1 MKKPI
6 INIILFFFL
15 VIIIA
20 GCSRKKDKF
29 LNKNFHSLTTKYNFL
44 FNGNNLYAEGI
55 LDLEKNI
62 RDNFWEFLPIE
73 KFEFYQNDDEDRETN
88 FTKAEEKASLAI
100 QKHSM
105 SIKGK
110 EKNPIMDQ
118 AYFLLGKSRYY
129 DNRFVPALEA
139 FNYILYKYPS
149 SDYINKVKIW
159 KEKINIRLNQ
169 NQYAIDNLKELLEE
183 DNLLIQERSLA
194 NSYLAQAFINIQQ
207 IDSAAY
213 FLKKSNH
220 QFKNIKNNPRN
231 TFLLAQL
238 FQELNVKDT
247 ASELY
252 LEIIDLQ
259 RKTPK
264 KFYIHSYIN
273 KSSISDSIDNSIL
286 ELKELSQNFENNNFF
301 DVIYHQIAMLYLK
314 KTNTEKVYKDSLAT
328 HYFNKSLRSD
338 PDDETLIA
346 KNYNELAEMKFRN
359 KEYLQAGLYYDSTL
373 SELNVRSRDF
383 RKIKKKRENL
393 DDLIYYENLTTQLDS
408 ITTLINMSD
417 ESRRMFFENHIA
429 KLKKNNERSKNKQNN
444 FGSSNEIVSSSDS
457 ESALFYFYNP
467 TVVAYGKND
476 FKSRWGSR
484 RLQDNWRWSIS
495 ISSDENM
502 SDKNKDAIIDQ
513 DSIFS
518 VDYYLGLIPS
528 ETTEI
533 DSLNKRKNDAYFRLG
548 SIYKD
553 QFEEYQISNNKFF
566 KLLENDP
573 VDNLIPPSKYFIY
586 KNYLSIGNSLK
597 AEEFKEDIIQNF
609 RSSKYAEI
617 LLDPSA
623 ATNANQ
629 NSNEI
634 YENLYFDFTNQKY
647 IEVIDK
653 CNKYILDFN
662 EEPIVTKFE
671 FLKALAIARAFGYKE
686 YEKALTF
693 IKLNYST
700 TIEGKEAERILDEV
714 LPSVKNDNFSNNKS
728 SENYKIVYQFD
739 VASNTN
745 ITKQSEQLRE
755 YIDNIDYL
763 DLSVSQDFYNNIVTF
778 VVVHGLKSYDGSL
791 GLAERL
797 ESSIE
802 NQATTFFVISSENYK
817 TIQIHKNLEKFKNK

>member
-55 LDLEKNI
+55 LDLENNI

-129 DNRFVPALEA
+129 DNRFIPALEA

-238 FQELNVKDT
+238 YQELNVKDT

-314 KTNTEKVYKDSLAT
+314 KTNTEKVHKDSLAT

-417 ESRRMFFENHIA
+417 ESRRKFFENHIA

-553 QFEEYQISNNKFF
+553 QFEEFQISNNKFF

-755 YIDNIDYL
+755 YIDNVDYL

>member
-55 LDLEKNI
+55 LDLENNI

-129 DNRFVPALEA
+129 DNRFIPALEA

-314 KTNTEKVYKDSLAT
+314 KTNTEKVHKDSLAT

-417 ESRRMFFENHIA
+417 ESRRKFFENHIA

-553 QFEEYQISNNKFF
+553 QFEEFQISNNKFF

-755 YIDNIDYL
+755 YIDNVDYL

>member
-73 KFEFYQNDDEDRETN
+73 KFEFYQNDEDRETN

-129 DNRFVPALEA
+129 DNRFIPALEA

-314 KTNTEKVYKDSLAT
+314 KTNIEKAHKDSLAT
-328 HYFNKSLRSD
+328 HYFNKSLKSD

-417 ESRRMFFENHIA
+417 ESRRKFFENHIA

-518 VDYYLGLIPS
+518 VDYYLGLIPT

-553 QFEEYQISNNKFF
+553 QFEEFQISNNKFF

-623 ATNANQ
+623 ATNVNQ

-755 YIDNIDYL
+755 YIDNVDYL

>member
-73 KFEFYQNDDEDRETN
+73 KFEFYQNDEDRETN

-129 DNRFVPALEA
+129 DNRFIPALEA

-238 FQELNVKDT
+238 FQELNVNDT

-314 KTNTEKVYKDSLAT
+314 KTNIEKAHKDSLAT
-328 HYFNKSLRSD
+328 HYFNKSLKSD

-417 ESRRMFFENHIA
+417 ESRRKFFENHIA

-553 QFEEYQISNNKFF
+553 QFEEFQISNNKFF

-623 ATNANQ
+623 ATNVNQ

-755 YIDNIDYL
+755 YIDNVDYL

>member
-129 DNRFVPALEA
+129 DNRFIPALEA

-314 KTNTEKVYKDSLAT
+314 KTNTEKVHKDSLAT

-338 PDDETLIA
+338 PDDEILIA

-417 ESRRMFFENHIA
+417 ESRRKFFENHIA

-553 QFEEYQISNNKFF
+553 QFEEFQISNNKFF

-739 VASNTN
+739 AASNTN

-755 YIDNIDYL
+755 YIDNVDYL

>member
-55 LDLEKNI
+55 LDLENNI

-129 DNRFVPALEA
+129 DNRFIPALEA

-169 NQYAIDNLKELLEE
+169 NQYAIDNLKELLKE

-238 FQELNVKDT
+238 YQELNVKDT

-314 KTNTEKVYKDSLAT
+314 KTNTEKVHKDSLAT

-383 RKIKKKRENL
+383 RKIKKKRKNL

-417 ESRRMFFENHIA
+417 ESRRKFFENHIA

-502 SDKNKDAIIDQ
+502 SNKNKDAIIDQ

-518 VDYYLGLIPS
+518 VDYYLGLIPG

-553 QFEEYQISNNKFF
+553 QFEEFQISNNKFF

-745 ITKQSEQLRE
+745 ITKQLEQLIE
-755 YIDNIDYL
+755 YIDNVDYL

>member
-55 LDLEKNI
+55 LDLENNI

-129 DNRFVPALEA
+129 DNRFIPALEA

-238 FQELNVKDT
+238 YQELNVKDT

-314 KTNTEKVYKDSLAT
+314 KTNIEKAHKDSLAT

-417 ESRRMFFENHIA
+417 EIRRKFFENHIA

-528 ETTEI
+528 DTAEI

-553 QFEEYQISNNKFF
+553 QFEEFQISNNKFF

-573 VDNLIPPSKYFIY
+573 VDNLIPPSKYFVY

-755 YIDNIDYL
+755 YIDNVDYL

>member
-73 KFEFYQNDDEDRETN
+73 KFEFYQNDEDRETN

-129 DNRFVPALEA
+129 DNRFIPALEA

-238 FQELNVKDT
+238 FQELNVNDT

-314 KTNTEKVYKDSLAT
+314 KTNIEKAHKDSLAT
-328 HYFNKSLRSD
+328 HYFNKSLKSD

-417 ESRRMFFENHIA
+417 ESRRKFFENHIA

-553 QFEEYQISNNKFF
+553 QFEEFQISNNKFF

-755 YIDNIDYL
+755 YIDNVDYL

>member
-73 KFEFYQNDDEDRETN
+73 KFEFYQNDEDRETN

-129 DNRFVPALEA
+129 DNRFIPALEA

-314 KTNTEKVYKDSLAT
+314 KTNIEKAHKDSLAT
-328 HYFNKSLRSD
+328 HYFNKSLKSD

-417 ESRRMFFENHIA
+417 ESRRKFFENHIA

-553 QFEEYQISNNKFF
+553 QFEEFQISNNKFF

-755 YIDNIDYL
+755 YIDNVDYL

>member
-55 LDLEKNI
+55 LDLENNI

-129 DNRFVPALEA
+129 DNRFIPALEA

-314 KTNTEKVYKDSLAT
+314 KTNTEKVHKDSLAT

-338 PDDETLIA
+338 PDDEILIA

-417 ESRRMFFENHIA
+417 ESRRKFFENHIA

-553 QFEEYQISNNKFF
+553 QFEEFQISNNKFF

-755 YIDNIDYL
+755 YIDNVDYL

>member
-55 LDLEKNI
+55 LDLENNI

-129 DNRFVPALEA
+129 DNRFIPALEA

-238 FQELNVKDT
+238 FQELNVKDK

-314 KTNTEKVYKDSLAT
+314 KTNIEKAHKDSLAT

-417 ESRRMFFENHIA
+417 ESRRKFFENHIA
-429 KLKKNNERSKNKQNN
+429 NLKKNNERSKNKQNN

-528 ETTEI
+528 ETAEI

-553 QFEEYQISNNKFF
+553 QFEEFQISNNKFF

-739 VASNTN
+739 VAANTN

-755 YIDNIDYL
+755 YIDNVDYL

>member
-1 MKKPI
+1 M
-6 INIILFFFL
+6 
-15 VIIIA
+15 
-20 GCSRKKDKF
+20 
-29 LNKNFHSLTTKYNFL
+29 
-44 FNGNNLYAEGI
+44 
-55 LDLEKNI
+55 DLENNI

-129 DNRFVPALEA
+129 DNRFIPALEA

-286 ELKELSQNFENNNFF
+286 ELKELSQNFENDNFF

-314 KTNTEKVYKDSLAT
+314 KTNTEKVHKDSLAT

-383 RKIKKKRENL
+383 RKIKKKRKNL

-417 ESRRMFFENHIA
+417 ESRRKFFENHIA

-553 QFEEYQISNNKFF
+553 QFEEFQISNNKFF

-755 YIDNIDYL
+755 YIDNVDYL

>member
-129 DNRFVPALEA
+129 DNRFIPALEA

-314 KTNTEKVYKDSLAT
+314 KTNIEKVHKDSLAT

-359 KEYLQAGLYYDSTL
+359 KDYLQAGLYYDSTL

-417 ESRRMFFENHIA
+417 ESRRKFFENHIA

-553 QFEEYQISNNKFF
+553 QFEEFQISNNKFF

-755 YIDNIDYL
+755 YIDNVDYL

>member
-55 LDLEKNI
+55 LDLENNI

-129 DNRFVPALEA
+129 DNRFIPALEA

-238 FQELNVKDT
+238 YQELNVKDT

-314 KTNTEKVYKDSLAT
+314 KTNTEKVHKDSLAT

-417 ESRRMFFENHIA
+417 ESRRKFFENHIA

-553 QFEEYQISNNKFF
+553 QFEEFQISNNKFF

-745 ITKQSEQLRE
+745 ITKQLEQLRE
-755 YIDNIDYL
+755 YIDNVDYL

>member
-55 LDLEKNI
+55 LDLENNI

-129 DNRFVPALEA
+129 DNRFIPALEA

-169 NQYAIDNLKELLEE
+169 NQYAIDNLKELLKE

-286 ELKELSQNFENNNFF
+286 ELKELSQNFENDNFF

-314 KTNTEKVYKDSLAT
+314 KTNTEKVHKDSLAT

-417 ESRRMFFENHIA
+417 ESRRKFFENHIA

-528 ETTEI
+528 EITEI

-553 QFEEYQISNNKFF
+553 QFEEFQISNNKFF

-739 VASNTN
+739 VASNTI

-755 YIDNIDYL
+755 YIDNVDYL

>member
-55 LDLEKNI
+55 LDLENNI

-129 DNRFVPALEA
+129 DNRFIPALEA

-314 KTNTEKVYKDSLAT
+314 KTNTEKVHKDSLAT

-417 ESRRMFFENHIA
+417 ESRRKFFENHIA

-518 VDYYLGLIPS
+518 VDYYLGLIPG

-553 QFEEYQISNNKFF
+553 QFEEFQISNNKFF

-755 YIDNIDYL
+755 YIDNVDYL

>member
-129 DNRFVPALEA
+129 DNRFIPALEA

-238 FQELNVKDT
+238 YQELNVKDT

-314 KTNTEKVYKDSLAT
+314 KTNTEKVHKDSLAT

-417 ESRRMFFENHIA
+417 ESRRKFFENHIA

-518 VDYYLGLIPS
+518 VDYYLGLIPG

-553 QFEEYQISNNKFF
+553 QFEEFQISNNKFF

-745 ITKQSEQLRE
+745 ITKQLEQLRE
-755 YIDNIDYL
+755 YIDNVDYL

>member
-129 DNRFVPALEA
+129 DNRFIPALEA

-286 ELKELSQNFENNNFF
+286 ELKELSQNFENYNFF

-314 KTNTEKVYKDSLAT
+314 KTNTEKVHKDSLAT

-383 RKIKKKRENL
+383 RKIKKKRKNL

-417 ESRRMFFENHIA
+417 ESRRKFFENHIA

-553 QFEEYQISNNKFF
+553 QFEEFQISNNKFF

-597 AEEFKEDIIQNF
+597 AEEFKEDIIQ
-609 RSSKYAEI
+609 RY
-617 LLDPSA
+617 
-623 ATNANQ
+623 
-629 NSNEI
+629 
-634 YENLYFDFTNQKY
+634 Y
-647 IEVIDK
+647 
-653 CNKYILDFN
+653 
-662 EEPIVTKFE
+662 
-671 FLKALAIARAFGYKE
+671 
-686 YEKALTF
+686 
-693 IKLNYST
+693 
-700 TIEGKEAERILDEV
+700 
-714 LPSVKNDNFSNNKS
+714 
-728 SENYKIVYQFD
+728 
-739 VASNTN
+739 
-745 ITKQSEQLRE
+745 
-755 YIDNIDYL
+755 
-763 DLSVSQDFYNNIVTF
+763 
-778 VVVHGLKSYDGSL
+778 
-791 GLAERL
+791 
-797 ESSIE
+797 
-802 NQATTFFVISSENYK
+802 
-817 TIQIHKNLEKFKNK
+817 

>member
-55 LDLEKNI
+55 LDLENNI

-129 DNRFVPALEA
+129 DNRFIPALEA

-238 FQELNVKDT
+238 FQKLNVKDT

-314 KTNTEKVYKDSLAT
+314 KTNTEKVHKDSLAT

-417 ESRRMFFENHIA
+417 ESRRKFFENHIA

-553 QFEEYQISNNKFF
+553 QFEEFQISNNKFF

-755 YIDNIDYL
+755 YIDNVDYL

>member
-1 MKKPI
+1 
-6 INIILFFFL
+6 
-15 VIIIA
+15 
-20 GCSRKKDKF
+20 
-29 LNKNFHSLTTKYNFL
+29 
-44 FNGNNLYAEGI
+44 
-55 LDLEKNI
+55 
-62 RDNFWEFLPIE
+62 
-73 KFEFYQNDDEDRETN
+73 
-88 FTKAEEKASLAI
+88 
-100 QKHSM
+100 
-105 SIKGK
+105 
-110 EKNPIMDQ
+110 
-118 AYFLLGKSRYY
+118 
-129 DNRFVPALEA
+129 
-139 FNYILYKYPS
+139 
-149 SDYINKVKIW
+149 
-159 KEKINIRLNQ
+159 
-169 NQYAIDNLKELLEE
+169 
-183 DNLLIQERSLA
+183 
-194 NSYLAQAFINIQQ
+194 
-207 IDSAAY
+207 
-213 FLKKSNH
+213 
-220 QFKNIKNNPRN
+220 
-231 TFLLAQL
+231 
-238 FQELNVKDT
+238 
-247 ASELY
+247 
-252 LEIIDLQ
+252 
-259 RKTPK
+259 
-264 KFYIHSYIN
+264 
-273 KSSISDSIDNSIL
+273 
-286 ELKELSQNFENNNFF
+286 
-301 DVIYHQIAMLYLK
+301 MLYLK
-314 KTNTEKVYKDSLAT
+314 KTNIEKAHKDSLAT

-417 ESRRMFFENHIA
+417 ESRRKFFENHIA

-528 ETTEI
+528 ETAEI

-553 QFEEYQISNNKFF
+553 QFEEFQISNNKFF

-755 YIDNIDYL
+755 YIDNVDYL

>member
-1 MKKPI
+1 LKKPI

-55 LDLEKNI
+55 LDLENNI

-129 DNRFVPALEA
+129 DNRFIPALEA

-238 FQELNVKDT
+238 YQELNVKDT

-314 KTNTEKVYKDSLAT
+314 KTNIEKAHKDSLAT

-417 ESRRMFFENHIA
+417 EIRRKFFENHIA

-528 ETTEI
+528 DTAEI

-553 QFEEYQISNNKFF
+553 QFEEFQISNNKFF

-755 YIDNIDYL
+755 YIDNVDYL

>member
-55 LDLEKNI
+55 LDLENNI

-105 SIKGK
+105 NIKGK

-129 DNRFVPALEA
+129 DNRFIPALEA

-314 KTNTEKVYKDSLAT
+314 KTNIEKAHKDSLAT

-417 ESRRMFFENHIA
+417 ESRRKFFENHIA

-623 ATNANQ
+623 ATNVNQ

>member
-55 LDLEKNI
+55 LDLENNI

-129 DNRFVPALEA
+129 DNRFIPALEA

-314 KTNTEKVYKDSLAT
+314 KTNTEKAHKDSLAT

-417 ESRRMFFENHIA
+417 ESRRKFFENHIA

-444 FGSSNEIVSSSDS
+444 FGSYNEIVSSSDS

-495 ISSDENM
+495 ISSDENV
-502 SDKNKDAIIDQ
+502 SDKNQDAIIDQ

-553 QFEEYQISNNKFF
+553 QFEEFQISNNKFF

-755 YIDNIDYL
+755 YIDNVDYL

>member
-129 DNRFVPALEA
+129 DNRFIPALEA

-314 KTNTEKVYKDSLAT
+314 KTNTEKVHKDSLAT

-417 ESRRMFFENHIA
+417 ESRRKFFENHIA

-553 QFEEYQISNNKFF
+553 QFEEFQISNNKFF

-755 YIDNIDYL
+755 YIDNVDYL